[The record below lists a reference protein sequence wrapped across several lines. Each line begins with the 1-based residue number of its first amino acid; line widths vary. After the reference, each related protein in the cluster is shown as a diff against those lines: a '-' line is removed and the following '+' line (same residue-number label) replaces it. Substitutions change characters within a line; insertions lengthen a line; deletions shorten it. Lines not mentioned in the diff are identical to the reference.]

1 MFVRKA
7 HAPQAAPPP
16 SPGTCLPPFVLEYVP
31 EQRVA
36 IARFSG
42 TFETAAAWQAIATI
56 KAAVAAHPI
65 EGVLGDVRASD
76 YTPTVEE
83 VTGFCAEFVGFL
95 GRRRLAVLTRLIVQ
109 YGLARVL
116 VQQAQARDID
126 AQAFVDEREA
136 HEWLHRPDSR

>member
-1 MFVRKA
+1 M
-7 HAPQAAPPP
+7 
-16 SPGTCLPPFVLEYVP
+16 TPFLLEYVP

-36 IARFSG
+36 VARFSG
-42 TFETAAAWQAIATI
+42 EFDTAAAWQAIGTI

-65 EGVLGDVRASD
+65 EGVLMDVRASE

-83 VTGFCAEFVGFL
+83 VNGFCAEFVGFL

-109 YGLARVL
+109 YGLARVM
-116 VQQAQARDID
+116 VQQAQAREID
-126 AQAFVDEREA
+126 AEVFVDEHEA